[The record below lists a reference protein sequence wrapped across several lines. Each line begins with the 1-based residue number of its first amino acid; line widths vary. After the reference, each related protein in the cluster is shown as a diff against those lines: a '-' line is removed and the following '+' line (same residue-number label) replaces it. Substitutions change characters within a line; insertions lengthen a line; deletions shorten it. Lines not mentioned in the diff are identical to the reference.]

1 MKAASQI
8 AVNARNSS
16 SVKPRKAT
24 TAAEEASPSKPF
36 EQVFQNLMGKR
47 IAGSEVN
54 EEELFAASIGSQIK
68 QLMGVDAYT
77 EYKLSFKIGMSENA
91 PGRSGPSVERSARA
105 ALKDL
110 VKAGTLTQEQ
120 ARDIRDIA
128 FAAAQLDDDATR
140 LFDGKGGDSDATV
153 ATDSFDTAAQLAS
166 ERMFTFQ
173 STGNIPR
180 RPTRS
185 ASVQQYRKVA
195 GK

>member
-1 MKAASQI
+1 MKATSQI
-8 AVNARNSS
+8 VINARNSS
-16 SVKPRKAT
+16 SVKPKKGEIAT
-24 TAAEEASPSKPF
+24 EEPSPSKPF

-47 IAGSEVN
+47 VAGSEVN

-68 QLMGVDAYT
+68 SLLGTDAYT
-77 EYKLSFKIGMSENA
+77 EYKLSFKIGMSEIP
-91 PGRSGPSVERSARA
+91 PGRSAPSVERSARE

-110 VKAGTLTQEQ
+110 VRSGILTREQ
-120 ARDIRDIA
+120 ARDIRDVA
-128 FAAAQLDDDATR
+128 FAAAQLDDDPTR
-140 LFDGKGGDSDATV
+140 LFDGKGGDGDATV
-153 ATDSFDTAAQLAS
+153 ATGSFDTSAQLAA

-173 STGNIPR
+173 STGQIPR